1 MIRLGRDAD
10 ASGFKALIAAC
21 WGEYPGVVCDFDA
34 EMPEIAALA
43 THMRGR
49 GGELWAAEHEG
60 GVVGMVA
67 AYPAEDGWHLS
78 RMYVAASHR
87 GTGLAAAL
95 IACAETHARGAG
107 AAQMVL
113 WTDMLFVRAHAFYEK
128 CGYVRRGGLR
138 ALDDLSRSIEAR
150 YWKPLTGC
158 VVEALDVAAAD
169 SAQRALAVLLERC
182 AEAGAPTPF
191 LAPVSPA
198 VAREYWRGVA
208 HSVGKN
214 ETCLLLAWRDGAIA
228 GSLQLEWEAAETAR
242 HRATLRM
249 VLVAPG
255 DRCQGVARALQAA
268 AKSRAEQAGRTLL
281 MLEAPGDE
289 HSSRVFQRFGWVE
302 LGTVPG
308 YWRGPASSASLYYME
323 LDPSSPAGGSQ
334 RWRIG
339 TE

>member
-1 MIRLGRDAD
+1 M
-10 ASGFKALIAAC
+10 
-21 WGEYPGVVCDFDA
+21 
-34 EMPEIAALA
+34 
-43 THMRGR
+43 
-49 GGELWAAEHEG
+49 
-60 GVVGMVA
+60 
-67 AYPAEDGWHLS
+67 
-78 RMYVAASHR
+78 
-87 GTGLAAAL
+87 
-95 IACAETHARGAG
+95 
-107 AAQMVL
+107 
-113 WTDMLFVRAHAFYEK
+113 
-128 CGYVRRGGLR
+128 
-138 ALDDLSRSIEAR
+138 
-150 YWKPLTGC
+150 
-158 VVEALDVAAAD
+158 
-169 SAQRALAVLLERC
+169 
-182 AEAGAPTPF
+182 
-191 LAPVSPA
+191 
-198 VAREYWRGVA
+198 AREYWRGVA

-308 YWRGPASSASLYYME
+308 YWRGPVSSASLYYME